1 MGVKERR
8 RKIVMPEQSNDY
20 RVVVFGAG
28 GVGKTSLVLRFIHGT
43 FRDSYIP
50 TIEDT
55 YRKVISSN
63 KAVCTLQITDT
74 TGSHQF
80 PAMQRLSISKGH
92 AFVLV
97 FSISSRQSLEE
108 LKPVLEL
115 IGEVKGS
122 LEGFPMMLVGN
133 KSDEESGKRE
143 VSVKT
148 GEALEKMWK
157 CKYIETSAKNGVN
170 ITELFEELLKMEKT
184 KQLSLQPIED
194 TEKKK
199 KKCCLM

>member
-1 MGVKERR
+1 MG
-8 RKIVMPEQSNDY
+8 
-20 RVVVFGAG
+20 FGAG
-28 GVGKTSLVLRFIHGT
+28 GVGKSSLVLRFVRGT

-55 YRKVISSN
+55 YKKVISAN
-63 KAVCTLQITDT
+63 NTVCTLQITDT

-92 AFVLV
+92 AFILV

-108 LKPVLEL
+108 LKPILEV
-115 IGEVKGS
+115 IGEVKGTM
-122 LEGFPMMLVGN
+122 EGFPLLLVGN
-133 KSDEESGKRE
+133 KCDEEAGKRQ
-143 VSVKT
+143 VSAKT

-157 CKYIETSAKNGVN
+157 VKYIETSAKNNVN
-170 ITELFEELLKMEKT
+170 INELFEEVFKLEKN
-184 KQLSLQPIED
+184 KVLSLQPIED

-199 KKCCLM
+199 KKCCIC